1 MNNLIAKIYLQIDRI
16 AIKGNTNYLEYYKY
30 IDDCILNGNYDNLL
44 QCLFLY
50 YEVDLRKIEVAN
62 DLKKYWDTILSFTL
76 NSFDKKLKKLYT
88 NKKVYQLGQKIYDDS
103 DDSGKL
109 YGEIIE
115 LEVYTPEQKYYLKNK
130 EYAKITKT
138 ITTNLVVNRIDGE
151 VLILDTNDST
161 SYDANLYNKYAQAI
175 TFLLSYVP
183 AIVIPTFYM
192 SEYNTSLKKTSFF
205 SIDEDDNLIP
215 LNLFIDDLEGYILI
229 ANNYDDNLT
238 YFINNDLNGNIL
250 FGQLNSDGSIESIP
264 LDLPDSI
271 DDNINSDN
279 TFYYDGNDSFIYL
292 YNYSLPGSQIQN
304 TFRIHINGSVESVNI
319 NDITSANIYINNLF
333 KSNDINYTL
342 SLSNIN
348 SGNIPINAIN
358 ISQNIG
364 DVIEDDIEILT
375 TVNNLPIDMYKLLF
389 LFSSVVVNDKTYCL
403 YFLVNKENSAS
414 LSCIAELNLDTY
426 EGDWIQSINYNING
440 SNTRPLQLITNL

>member
-30 IDDCILNGNYDNLL
+30 IDTCISNGNYDNLL

-50 YEVDLRKIEVAN
+50 YEVDLHEIEVAN

-151 VLILDTNDST
+151 VLILDSYNDST

-175 TFLLSYVP
+175 TFLL
-183 AIVIPTFYM
+183 T
-192 SEYNTSLKKTSFF
+192 
-205 SIDEDDNLIP
+205 
-215 LNLFIDDLEGYILI
+215 
-229 ANNYDDNLT
+229 
-238 YFINNDLNGNIL
+238 
-250 FGQLNSDGSIESIP
+250 
-264 LDLPDSI
+264 
-271 DDNINSDN
+271 
-279 TFYYDGNDSFIYL
+279 
-292 YNYSLPGSQIQN
+292 
-304 TFRIHINGSVESVNI
+304 
-319 NDITSANIYINNLF
+319 
-333 KSNDINYTL
+333 
-342 SLSNIN
+342 
-348 SGNIPINAIN
+348 
-358 ISQNIG
+358 
-364 DVIEDDIEILT
+364 
-375 TVNNLPIDMYKLLF
+375 
-389 LFSSVVVNDKTYCL
+389 
-403 YFLVNKENSAS
+403 
-414 LSCIAELNLDTY
+414 
-426 EGDWIQSINYNING
+426 
-440 SNTRPLQLITNL
+440 